1 MDDPFL
7 GLVGAAAI
15 ALVVAL
21 LARWRGLPVAI
32 PVLVAGVLVDLLPF
46 GPVAPPDPE
55 VVLIA
60 ALAPLV
66 FGEALGASYREL
78 RSLRRP
84 VLLLSV
90 VLVAVSALAVG
101 WAIAAVVP
109 GITFAAACALGAVLA
124 PTDAV
129 AVAASARRAGLP
141 RRVVAI
147 LEGESLVNDGTGLTL
162 LRVALVAAAA
172 GGVTAADAAGVFAL
186 SVLVGVAVGGAFGLA
201 LAWALRTFH
210 DAVAVNSLV
219 IIVPIPVYF
228 TAERFDGSGILA
240 VVATA
245 LIVASGMQR
254 TVGFSGRSAAVAVW
268 RHITFILQAFAF
280 FLIGMELPQAVRALS
295 ADDLRLLPV
304 TVAVTFLV
312 LVGTRALFTL
322 IMTVGAARLW
332 GGPAT
337 AWRSAVVLT
346 WAGARGPV
354 SGLAVFTI
362 PVAVTAGTPFP
373 ARDLIIATTFC
384 VIVLTLLLAPTVG
397 PLARALRLSAAPE
410 ANAEPSIRG
419 ALLRAGL
426 ERLEEVVAEADL
438 RGESIPSN
446 VIEAVRGPL
455 ERELKHV
462 ETDPP
467 GAVADAEIVRSL
479 GEAVVHAQQEELV
492 RLRDSGD
499 VPDLLA
505 RRIQSELD
513 AQAAAM
519 RRMQT

>member
-1 MDDPFL
+1 VDDPFL

-21 LARWRGLPVAI
+21 LARWRGVSLAI
-32 PVLVAGVLVDLLPF
+32 PVLVAGVVVDVLPF
-46 GPVAPPDPE
+46 GPVAPLDPE

-90 VLVAVSALAVG
+90 VLVVVSALAVG
-101 WAIAAVVP
+101 WAMTKVVP

-141 RRVVAI
+141 RRIVAV

-172 GGVTAADAAGVFAL
+172 GGVTALDAVGVFAV
-186 SVLVGVAVGGAFGLA
+186 SVIVGVTVGVAFGIA
-201 LAWALRTFH
+201 LVWALRTFH

-219 IIVPIPVYF
+219 VIVPIPVYF
-228 TAERFDGSGILA
+228 CAERFEGSGILA

-245 LIVASGMQR
+245 LIVAAGMQR
-254 TVGFSGRSAAVAVW
+254 TVGFSGRSAAMDVW

-280 FLIGMELPQAVRALS
+280 FLIGMELPRVLRALGH
-295 ADDLRLLPV
+295 DDLRMLPA
-304 TVAVTFLV
+304 TVAVTFAV
-312 LVGTRALFTL
+312 LVGARAVFTL
-322 IMTVGAARLW
+322 VMTLGAARHW
-332 GGPAT
+332 GGAAA
-337 AWRSAVVLT
+337 AWRSALVLT

-362 PVAVTAGTPFP
+362 PVVVTTGAPFP
-373 ARDLIIATTFC
+373 ARDLIVATTFC
-384 VIVLTLLLAPTVG
+384 VIVLTLVLAPTVG
-397 PLARALRLSAAPE
+397 PLARALGLRAVTDTGAE
-410 ANAEPSIRG
+410 ATIRG

-438 RGESIPSN
+438 RGEAMAAGT
-446 VIEAVRGPL
+446 VRAVRVPL
-455 ERELKHV
+455 EHDLDLV
-462 ETDPP
+462 ES
-467 GAVADAEIVRSL
+467 ADAS
-479 GEAVVHAQQEELV
+479 AVTDQQQVLALRAAVLHAQQEELV
-492 RLRDSGD
+492 RLRDAGD
-499 VPDLLA
+499 VADHVA
-505 RRIQSELD
+505 RQIQADLD
-513 AQAAAM
+513 AQLAAV
-519 RRMQT
+519 RRMQA